1 MMIVAL
7 VGACAFVVVVC
18 TRFGSNLIARVH
30 AAFLIG
36 VLGVLPVHVA
46 RLKIL
51 VLACRGGLLV
61 ARINTASIAIATL
74 DVFALTRITVIAL
87 CASRPVGFAMV
98 CKRVQLESV
107 MLLKFMAQLALCV
120 SSSLVELMAT
130 MCAIVQLSITD

>member
-1 MMIVAL
+1 MMMIVAL

-51 VLACRGGLLV
+51 VLACRGSFLLRV
-61 ARINTASIAIATL
+61 STQHPLPLQR
-74 DVFALTRITVIAL
+74 LTYL
-87 CASRPVGFAMV
+87 H
-98 CKRVQLESV
+98 
-107 MLLKFMAQLALCV
+107 
-120 SSSLVELMAT
+120 
-130 MCAIVQLSITD
+130 